1 MIQQVADGKL
11 FIVRGNSTRPFYPRH
26 NRIPKPCLV
35 LVVMV
40 PRNAGHIECEGL
52 VQIDGL
58 DLLITQYFRGLLGD
72 LEIEFVTV

>member
-1 MIQQVADGKL
+1 
-11 FIVRGNSTRPFYPRH
+11 
-26 NRIPKPCLV
+26 
-35 LVVMV
+35 MV

-72 LEIEFVTV
+72 LEIEFVTVWHSIQKDLEDSK